1 MSANAP
7 VQPINLA
14 KLLAGQQLP
23 ALPQSALAVMEVAKN
38 AQNGPAEYAAPIEA
52 DPGLTAQVLKF
63 VNSSYFGFGR
73 EVRSVK
79 HAVGLVGGRT
89 IKNFV
94 LWTAVFNV
102 MPNPKSGPFDL
113 KSLRQDSLR
122 RGLLARALGKRLTP
136 KDSEELFA
144 AALLQDMGIP
154 ILAKVLP
161 REYGALMEARKQ
173 RGFALSRLER
183 AAFGWD
189 HAEAAACLA
198 DNWNLPPQ
206 LGELIRRHTS
216 IDAVFAETPLPV
228 QAAIVATTTLLPSVL
243 DANWTEAARFNEFFA
258 RLVGGATDI
267 SIEETLTE
275 VDATFAEF
283 GPTLQLEI
291 PATRL
296 SERFAVEA
304 ATSAA

>member
-1 MSANAP
+1 MTAP
-7 VQPINLA
+7 VQPLDLT
-14 KLLAGQQLP
+14 KLLAGHQLP
-23 ALPQSALAVMEVAKN
+23 ALPQSAIAVMEVSKN
-38 AQNGPAEYAAPIEA
+38 PQNGPAEYGAAIEA

-94 LWTAVFNV
+94 LWTAVFSV

-122 RGLLARALGKRLTP
+122 RGLLARALGKRLCA

-173 RGFALSRLER
+173 RGFPLSRLER

-189 HAEAAACLA
+189 HADAAACLA
-198 DNWNLPPQ
+198 ESWNLPHQ
-206 LGELIRRHTS
+206 LGEMIRRHTH
-216 IDAVFAETPLPV
+216 IDAVFADSPLPV
-228 QAAIVATTTLLPSVL
+228 GEAIVATTTLLPSVL
-243 DANWTEAARFNEFFA
+243 DQTWSEVGRFTEFFA
-258 RLVGGATDI
+258 RLAGGADDLCV
-267 SIEETLTE
+267 EEILTE
-275 VDATFAEF
+275 VDTAFAEF

-296 SERFAVEA
+296 AERFAAQAEPTA
-304 ATSAA
+304 A